1 MKAYLFDMDGTLV
14 NSIDSI
20 SYFANNALEKFGL
33 SPIPTERYKLLVGNG
48 AATLVERMLAEVG
61 GSKSLFEPLL
71 EEYNSTYDNN
81 FMYLTRPYDGIID
94 MLGQLKKDGCK
105 TAVVSNKPHSTAQ
118 KISDELFGD
127 LIDVCIGQKDG
138 IPVKPDA
145 AMPNEAVR
153 LLGAD
158 KKDCIYVGDTLTD
171 MMTGKNAGLFTVGV
185 LWGFRDIEEIKKGNP
200 AAIISSPKE
209 IFSIDEVSNG

>member
-20 SYFANNALEKFGL
+20 SYFANNALKKFGL
-33 SPIPTERYKLLVGNG
+33 GEIPTERYKMLVGNG
-48 AATLVERMLAEVG
+48 AATLVERMLKEVG
-61 GSKSLFEPLL
+61 GDSSVFEPLL

-81 FMYLTRPYDGIID
+81 FMYLTRPYDGITD
-94 MLGQLKKDGCK
+94 MLGQLKKRGCR

-138 IPVKPDA
+138 IPVKPDP

-158 KKDCIYVGDTLTD
+158 KKDCIYAGDTLTD

-200 AAIISSPKE
+200 AAIISSPEE
-209 IFSIDEVSNG
+209 ILSITK